1 MLLSTSKLT
10 RNESKVCDISR
21 FPISELLC
29 RSISKNVPV
38 FSQFHL
44 QYLLTRL
51 NTRKVRDPHKANI
64 GFASIDLSEGV
75 VTIKGRFF

>member
-1 MLLSTSKLT
+1 MKVI
-10 RNESKVCDISR
+10 KVCDISR
-21 FPISELLC
+21 FPIVSELLC

-51 NTRKVRDPHKANI
+51 NRRMVRDPHKANI
-64 GFASIDLSEGV
+64 GFASIDLSEGAV
-75 VTIKGRFF
+75 NNEGRFF